1 MTCEPTLLPAGRD
14 QSVVVDVRAIITNAC
29 FICSFSNLLSTRD
42 ALNCTDTARLTGC
55 PARVVSPS
63 CPILPLPYLTVVG
76 FCAVLDRTRC
86 GQFRD
91 GASVGRRSYRR
102 DGGVGLLLD
111 HLSMPSESAVG
122 PSFDPAPDGGTE
134 PPLLLVTAGLPLTA
148 RPLRQIEYRVPHAG
162 SLRRAVIPGSRTARR
177 GDGHPR
183 ARARHRCR
191 ASFAVPEGACLAG
204 FAATSRRSSPRH

>member
-14 QSVVVDVRAIITNAC
+14 QSVVVEVRAIITNAC

-91 GASVGRRSYRR
+91 GRLWAVEVTVATVASAFYSTIFRCPLKVLLALRSIRLPTGALNHRFSSSPPGSHSPRVHSARSSTAYRTQEAYGERSYPVRGR
-102 DGGVGLLLD
+102 PEEGTVTRARGHGIDVVL
-111 HLSMPSESAVG
+111 PS
-122 PSFDPAPDGGTE
+122 
-134 PPLLLVTAGLPLTA
+134 
-148 RPLRQIEYRVPHAG
+148 RYR
-162 SLRRAVIPGSRTARR
+162 
-177 GDGHPR
+177 R
-183 ARARHRCR
+183 ARA
-191 ASFAVPEGACLAG
+191 
-204 FAATSRRSSPRH
+204 